1 MAEKT
6 PPEHVYRDYAHAAD
20 HVRRFYELN
29 HRYQTVEFARGK
41 RDEYA
46 RLDKT
51 RMGIW
56 EACLKL
62 DELVDESDPYTE
74 LTHIQHC
81 LQTSEAISRDGQP
94 DWFVLAGLVHDLG

>member
-1 MAEKT
+1 MADKT

-41 RDEYA
+41 CDEYA

-51 RMGIW
+51 RMGI
-56 EACLKL
+56 
-62 DELVDESDPYTE
+62 
-74 LTHIQHC
+74 
-81 LQTSEAISRDGQP
+81 
-94 DWFVLAGLVHDLG
+94 

>member
-6 PPEHVYRDYAHAAD
+6 PPEHVYRDYAHAVD

-41 RDEYA
+41 CDEYA

-51 RMGIW
+51 RMGI
-56 EACLKL
+56 
-62 DELVDESDPYTE
+62 
-74 LTHIQHC
+74 
-81 LQTSEAISRDGQP
+81 
-94 DWFVLAGLVHDLG
+94 